1 MTRNLAGLA
10 GAALIHIKAA
20 DDLSGTI
27 YRSIFSGNMTSFV
40 PRRVLGAFVLG
51 LALLVSTG
59 CKRAD
64 KAEAESGA
72 LHYEVRGVVRGI
84 APDHSTLEVEH
95 EAIPGF
101 MPAMTM
107 PFIVQ
112 NPKDIAALRIGD
124 AIAFRFSVTDRDSW
138 IDQIK
143 KISAAEV
150 HVPAQAAPAPS
161 IEASTRLR
169 AGDAMP
175 PFELADQAG
184 RPLTLDTFRGR
195 PFVLTFFFTRCPVP
209 NFCPL
214 MTRNFA
220 TLQTAIKA
228 GTGPLAETRLLSISF
243 DPEHDTLAV
252 LQEQAQ
258 HESAD
263 PARWS
268 FATGTPTQIKE
279 LTGRF
284 SVLVQP
290 EAGTLSHSLATALID
305 ANGRIVEIWRGN
317 GWKPEE
323 VIAKIKAL

>member
-1 MTRNLAGLA
+1 MTVIA
-10 GAALIHIKAA
+10 
-20 DDLSGTI
+20 
-27 YRSIFSGNMTSFV
+27 
-40 PRRVLGAFVLG
+40 PRRFLGAFLLSLAVL
-51 LALLVSTG
+51 ASIG

-64 KAEAESGA
+64 KADANSGA
-72 LHYEVRGVVRGI
+72 RQYEVRGVVRGI

-95 EAIPGF
+95 EAVLGF

-112 NPKDIAALRIGD
+112 NPKDSAALRIGD
-124 AIAFRFSVTDRDSW
+124 AISFRFSVTDRDSW
-138 IDQIK
+138 IDQIR
-143 KISAAEV
+143 KINASEV
-150 HVPAQAAPAPS
+150 HVPAQAAPAPNV
-161 IEASTRLR
+161 EPSTRLR
-169 AGDAMP
+169 AGDPMP
-175 PFELADQAG
+175 AFELTDQVGNA
-184 RPLTLDTFRGR
+184 LTLDTFRGR

-220 TLQTAIKA
+220 TLQIEIKA

-243 DPEHDTLAV
+243 DPEHDTPAV

-258 HESAD
+258 HENAD
-263 PARWS
+263 PVRWS

-290 EAGTLSHSLATALID
+290 ETGTVSHSLAIALID
-305 ANGRIVEIWRGN
+305 ADGRVVEIWRGN

-323 VIAKIKAL
+323 VLAKIKAL

>member
-64 KAEAESGA
+64 KAEAESSA

-112 NPKDIAALRIGD
+112 NPKDIAALRIGY

-228 GTGPLAETRLLSISF
+228 GAGPLA
-243 DPEHDTLAV
+243 
-252 LQEQAQ
+252 
-258 HESAD
+258 
-263 PARWS
+263 ARELGAYQRS
-268 FATGTPTQIKE
+268 
-279 LTGRF
+279 LTGALVHGEGRAGQLNVFASRDRLRQVVDEIPGQGISGPYQLRLSKLVLKAKRVSVVADKTPRVSF
-284 SVLVQP
+284 SFGGCL
-290 EAGTLSHSLATALID
+290 
-305 ANGRIVEIWRGN
+305 
-317 GWKPEE
+317 
-323 VIAKIKAL
+323 